1 MNFAI
6 KTVGLYGRINSNE
19 KIMSR
24 PRMEGLATHYLRI
37 LAYCIERSATVI
49 VRRQAIS
56 ALNAS
61 FHVRGPL
68 TAGALP

>member
-1 MNFAI
+1 
-6 KTVGLYGRINSNE
+6 
-19 KIMSR
+19 
-24 PRMEGLATHYLRI
+24 MEGLATHYLRI